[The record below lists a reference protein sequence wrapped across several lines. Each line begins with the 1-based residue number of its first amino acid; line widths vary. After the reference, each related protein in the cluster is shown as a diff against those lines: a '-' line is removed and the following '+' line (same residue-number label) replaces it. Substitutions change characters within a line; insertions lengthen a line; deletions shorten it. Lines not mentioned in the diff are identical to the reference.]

1 MATDQRTQRLVLG
14 GLLTV
19 LAIVGWWQFAP
30 SGASDA
36 PAAAV
41 LPRPV
46 PRPSQPAA
54 SPAETLSAGVGLDR
68 LAQVPAAPSDAG
80 RDPFVPGAGGAIAPS
95 PTGGGRPT
103 GDGGRVTQAPRV
115 PVVPLPPPGPAP
127 PPPIT
132 VKFIGVVQRG
142 DIGRVAVLS
151 DGRNVYYGREGEIVD
166 GRWRIV
172 RIGEESLQIEYV
184 DGRGRQTVRLTG

>member
-14 GLLTV
+14 VLLAV
-19 LAIVGWWQFAP
+19 LAVVAWWQLAP
-30 SGASDA
+30 SGAPAGTAQA
-36 PAAAV
+36 P
-41 LPRPV
+41 PRPA

-54 SPAETLSAGVGLDR
+54 NPAETLAAGVGLDR
-68 LAQVPAAPSDAG
+68 LAQVPAAPADAG
-80 RDPFVPGAGGAIAPS
+80 RDPFVLGRGDAFEAGTAGAGGAGRGGVQSAPVPS
-95 PTGGGRPT
+95 
-103 GDGGRVTQAPRV
+103 V
-115 PVVPLPPPGPAP
+115 PVMPSPPPGPAP

-132 VKFIGVVQRG
+132 VKFIGVVHRG